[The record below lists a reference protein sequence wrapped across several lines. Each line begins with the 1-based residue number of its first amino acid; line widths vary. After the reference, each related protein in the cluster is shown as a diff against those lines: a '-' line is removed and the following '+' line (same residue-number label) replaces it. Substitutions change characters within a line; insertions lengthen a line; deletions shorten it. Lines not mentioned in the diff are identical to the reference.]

1 MACKKCGEALPKDIG
16 ATYLKRSLCRTCYNE
31 FRTVSME
38 EEPVCRIC
46 SEPLT
51 SDNIYPNQGR
61 VCRTC
66 YLHHNNETRKRKRK
80 AGTDESEPS
89 DVSFEITETYTPQKK
104 DDLYIFQNSR
114 ISDEKKIGRSHDPE
128 ARAKQLSQ
136 CQNFRIQIL
145 KTYHGQGYLEATI
158 HKRLKARKVTEG
170 DGQEWFKIDLT
181 TLDMVIQGAV
191 AESQLC

>member
-1 MACKKCGEALPKDIG
+1 MQMACKRCGDMLP
-16 ATYLKRSLCRTCYNE
+16 ANLCPTYLNRSLCRDCYKTLN
-31 FRTVSME
+31 ME
-38 EEPVCRIC
+38 GDPVCRIC

-51 SDNIYPNQGR
+51 SDNLYVGQGR

-66 YLHHNNETRKRKRK
+66 YLHENNERRKRKRE
-80 AGTDESEPS
+80 AGTDDSEPS

-114 ISDEKKIGRSHDPE
+114 IPNEKKVGRSHDPE

-181 TLDMVIQGAV
+181 TLDVVINGAI